1 MPQRRQCQPAL
12 AWSSS
17 PSQRPDRAAAMA
29 TRTDAA
35 CRIREASVSSRL
47 ELSAPHGGRSALPLV
62 RRDPYSWSVNNA
74 WRVVDWMLS
83 KRAGVAVLALLR
95 HRQKIGDSRD
105 VFYLSSRFR
114 KCYGFPHNPSTA
126 KISLI
131 PMNRRFC
138 AGILALAAAGTLD
151 GVRTLP

>member
-35 CRIREASVSSRL
+35 CLSREASVSSRL
-47 ELSAPHGGRSALPLV
+47 ELSAPHGGRSALRLV

-74 WRVVDWMLS
+74 WRVVDRMLS
-83 KRAGVAVLALLR
+83 KRAGCLLGASSAQTENWGQPGRILSEFPIPEALR
-95 HRQKIGDSRD
+95 CPPQK
-105 VFYLSSRFR
+105 
-114 KCYGFPHNPSTA
+114 
-126 KISLI
+126 
-131 PMNRRFC
+131 
-138 AGILALAAAGTLD
+138 LD
-151 GVRTLP
+151 LT